1 MKKDFITVLILI
13 LLTGCTAPGSALLGP
28 VFTGATSKS
37 LAQASLSFGTNQI
50 IRNIHDASK
59 KSKTE
64 IRKIAKKIEDFKL
77 NTQYKDLFK
86 FHK

>member
-1 MKKDFITVLILI
+1 MKKNFITFLILI
-13 LLTGCTAPGSALLGP
+13 FLTGCSAPGSALLGP

-37 LAQASLSFGTNQI
+37 LAQATLSFGTNTV
-50 IRNIHDASK
+50 IRNIHEASK

-64 IRKIAKKIEDFKL
+64 IRKIVRKIE
-77 NTQYKDLFK
+77 QYKVYPQNKDLLR

>member
-1 MKKDFITVLILI
+1 MKRNFTVIL
-13 LLTGCTAPGSALLGP
+13 LFLFLTGCAAPGSALLGP

-37 LAQASLSFGTNQI
+37 LVQTSLSFGTNKVIQ
-50 IRNIHDASK
+50 NIHEASK

-64 IRKIAKKIEDFKL
+64 IRKIVRKIE
-77 NTQYKDLFK
+77 QYKVYPQNKDLLR